1 MDKFFSDCKYFA
13 ILFKFYYVFEGVMIM
28 KSKMANVFATYLGL
42 GLSKYAPGT
51 MGSLGTLP
59 LVFVLMY
66 YGGFIALLIAAV
78 IIFLLGVPA
87 TDMVIKQTGI
97 TDPSK
102 VVIDETVG
110 QLLSFTGVAL
120 VAPEYLLTPQGWWIY
135 LLGFGL
141 FRFFDIKKMGP
152 VKYFDSKVLNAYG
165 VMLDDV
171 FAGIFA
177 AVFLLGAF
185 YLYLSFYQVF

>member
-1 MDKFFSDCKYFA
+1 
-13 ILFKFYYVFEGVMIM
+13 M
-28 KSKMANVFATYLGL
+28 KSKIANIFATYFGL

-59 LVFVLMY
+59 LAFALMY
-66 YGGFIALLIAAV
+66 YGGAWAILIAA
-78 IIFLLGVPA
+78 ILIFPFGVMA
-87 TDMVIKQTGI
+87 TDVVIKETKI

-110 QLLSFTGVAL
+110 QLLSFVGVAFA
-120 VAPEYLLTPQGWWIY
+120 APEVLLNAESFFYYLF
-135 LLGFGL
+135 GFAF

-177 AVFLLGAF
+177 AIVLLGVW
-185 YLYLSFYQVF
+185 YLRVSL

>member
-1 MDKFFSDCKYFA
+1 MNNK
-13 ILFKFYYVFEGVMIM
+13 V
-28 KSKMANVFATYLGL
+28 ANIFATYFGL

-59 LVFVLMY
+59 LAYALIY
-66 YGGFIALLIAAV
+66 LGGFKALIIAAV
-78 IIFLLGVPA
+78 IIFGIGVWA
-87 TDMVIKQTGI
+87 TDIVIKETGI

-110 QLLSFTGVAL
+110 QLLSFAIVAYM
-120 VAPEYLLTPQGWWIY
+120 ASEYLLGYESWMFY
-135 LLGFGL
+135 VAGFL
-141 FRFFDIKKMGP
+141 FFRFFDIVKKGP
-152 VKYFDSKVLNAYG
+152 VKYFDTKVLNAYG

-177 AVFLLGAF
+177 SVCLLVI
-185 YLYLSFYQVF
+185 LYIKINL